1 MQWTNWRLTLMPT
14 GEVAVKSFKDPKAFH
29 PPSGKCMS
37 TVLIVMPAVV
47 EMTRNVPVVVALPL
61 EPNAMVMAVTT
72 YLSTNA
78 DTSHDTACRV
88 AIHILGGITRV
99 SSICSEVVSLA
110 WEEAPAEISEA
121 SRMQNAFSHTLKVL
135 FLV

>member
-1 MQWTNWRLTLMPT
+1 MHVNSAHSNAGSHRND
-14 GEVAVKSFKDPKAFH
+14 E
-29 PPSGKCMS
+29 KCACCGS
-37 TVLIVMPAVV
+37 SSIGT
-47 EMTRNVPVVVALPL
+47 ECYGD
-61 EPNAMVMAVTT
+61 AVTT

-110 WEEAPAEISEA
+110 WEEAPAEISEV